1 MKLPRPYKI
10 SEIASFLGTTFIGDE
25 NALITGVNEIHNIEK
40 GDLTFAD
47 SSKHY
52 EQTLFSSAN
61 AIIINTKPENT
72 NSKNLIF
79 SEDPFRDYN
88 RFVKQ
93 FLSFTQSQQAISPTA
108 KIGLNTIIQPNV
120 FIGNNVIIGAHCII
134 HSNVSIY
141 QNCEIGNNVIIHS
154 NTVIGADA
162 FYYKRKEAL
171 LEKLESC
178 GNVIIKDSVEIGAN
192 CTIDRGVSSNTIIG
206 EGTKLDNLI
215 QIGYDTTI
223 GRNCMFASQVGVASG
238 VTIEDEVILWGQV
251 GIQKDITIGKGAVV
265 LGQSGVSK
273 SLEGEKTYFGSP
285 ATEAREK
292 MKEIAYLKQIPVLIK
307 ILTEKL

>member
-1 MKLPRPYKI
+1 MKLPSPYKI
-10 SEIASFLGTTFIGDE
+10 SEIASFLGTTFIGNGD
-25 NALITGVNEIHNIEK
+25 AIVTGVNEIHDIQK

-47 SSKHY
+47 NPKHY
-52 EQTLFSSAN
+52 ERAIYSAAT
-61 AIIINTKPENT
+61 AIIINNTPENT
-72 NSKNLIF
+72 GGKNFILSDNPF
-79 SEDPFRDYN
+79 SDYN
-88 RFVKQ
+88 KFVKQ
-93 FLSFTQSQQAISPTA
+93 FLNFEQSNQAISSTA
-108 KIGLNTIIQPNV
+108 KIGLNTVIQPNV
-120 FIGNNVIIGAHCII
+120 FIGNNVVIGDHCII

-141 QNCEIGNNVIIHS
+141 HNCEIGSNVIIHS

-162 FYYKRKEAL
+162 FYYKRKVDG

-178 GNVIIKDSVEIGAN
+178 GKVIIKDFVEIGAN
-192 CTIDRGVSSNTIIG
+192 CTVDRGVSSSTIIG

-215 QIGYDTTI
+215 QIGHDTVI

-238 VTIEDEVILWGQV
+238 VTIEDDVILWGQV

-265 LGQSGVSK
+265 LGQSGVPK
-273 SLEGEKTYFGSP
+273 SLEGGKTYFGSP

>member
-10 SEIASFLGTTFIGDE
+10 SEIASFLGITFIGDE

-47 SSKHY
+47 SSKYY
-52 EQTLFSSAN
+52 ERALFSSAN

-79 SEDPFRDYN
+79 SEDPFSDYN

-93 FLSFTQSQQAISPTA
+93 FLSFTQSQQAISHTA
-108 KIGLNTIIQPNV
+108 KIGNNTIVQPNV
-120 FIGNNVIIGAHCII
+120 FIGDNVIIGNHCVI

-141 QNCEIGNNVIIHS
+141 QNCIVGDNVTIHS
-154 NTVIGADA
+154 NNCIGADA
-162 FYYKRKEAL
+162 FYYKRKEDG

-178 GNVIIKDSVEIGAN
+178 GNVIIKDFVEIGAN

-215 QIGYDTTI
+215 QIGHDTTI

-238 VTIEDEVILWGQV
+238 VTIEDDVILWGQV

-265 LGQSGVSK
+265 LGQSGVPK
-273 SLEGEKTYFGSP
+273 SLEGDKTYFGSP

>member
-1 MKLPRPYKI
+1 MKLPSPYKI
-10 SEIASFLGTTFIGDE
+10 SEIASFLGTTFIGNE
-25 NALITGVNEIHNIEK
+25 NAIVTGVNEIHNIQK

-52 EQTLFSSAN
+52 ERALFSSAS
-61 AIIINTKPENT
+61 AIIINTTPENT
-72 NSKNLIF
+72 NGKNLIL
-79 SEDPFRDYN
+79 SDDPFRDYN
-88 RFVKQ
+88 KFVKQ
-93 FLSFTQSQQAISPTA
+93 FLNFNQSNQAISPTA

-120 FIGNNVIIGAHCII
+120 FIGDNVIIGDHCII

-141 QNCEIGNNVIIHS
+141 HNCIIGSNVIIHS
-154 NTVIGADA
+154 NTVVGADA
-162 FYYKRKEAL
+162 FYYKRKEEG

-178 GNVIIKDSVEIGAN
+178 GNVVIKDFVEIGAN
-192 CTIDRGVSSNTIIG
+192 CTVDRGVSSNTIIG

-215 QIGYDTTI
+215 QIGHDTVI

-238 VTIEDEVILWGQV
+238 VTVEDDVILWGQV

-265 LGQSGVSK
+265 LGQSGVPK
-273 SLEGEKTYFGSP
+273 SLEGDKTYFGSP